1 MTNDL
6 KWMIS
11 SDQHIP
17 YHDPRFL
24 DLWFQVMR
32 WFKPDVIDYLGDTSD
47 QDCFSK
53 YSIGTSEEFL
63 NQVAKP
69 VSEDIKPFIFE
80 QERPV
85 AEFYAQTRKMRPKAD
100 MFIALGNHC
109 VRVFDYVDRKMPE
122 EAAAITPQ
130 SLWKLDDLGIN
141 YIHYGDMPKHRYG
154 DIHVHHGVA
163 ISQHAGESVRKDIEN
178 FGVSMI
184 RGHSHRA
191 GSHFK
196 TYELRN
202 QGQGETLRGW
212 EIGHMTDVKSTGMSY
227 TNVKNWQPGFMVGII
242 ENGEWPHMQFIQI
255 SEDYTCYVHGKKFSA

>member
-6 KWMIS
+6 KWMLS

-17 YHDPRFL
+17 YHDPRRL

-32 WFKPDVIDYLGDTSD
+32 WYRPDVVDYLGDTSD

-53 YSIGTSEEFL
+53 YSIGTSNEFL

-69 VSEDIKPFIFE
+69 VSESIKPFIFE

-85 AEFYAQTRKMRPKAD
+85 GEFYAQTRKMRPKAD
-100 MFIALGNHC
+100 IFVALGNHD
-109 VRVFDYVDRKMPE
+109 VRIFDYVDRKLPE
-122 EAAAITPQ
+122 DREAMTPEA
-130 SLWKLDDLGIN
+130 LWGLDKLGIG

-163 ISQHAGESVRKDIEN
+163 VSQYAGESVRKDIEN
-178 FGVSMI
+178 FGVSII

-191 GSHFK
+191 GSFFK

-202 QGQGETLRGW
+202 NGQGETLRGW
-212 EIGHMTDVKSTGMSY
+212 EIGHMTDTKSTGMSY
-227 TNVKNWQPGFMVGII
+227 TNVRNWQAGFMVGVI
-242 ENGEWPHMQFIQI
+242 EDGVWPHLQFIQI
-255 SEDYTCYVHGKKFSA
+255 SDDYTCYVHGKKFSA

>member
-11 SDQHIP
+11 SDQHFP
-17 YHDPRFL
+17 YHNPVDI
-24 DLWFQVMR
+24 DLWFQVVK
-32 WFKPDVIDYLGDTSD
+32 WLKPDVIDYLGDTSD

-53 YSIGTSEEFL
+53 YSIGTSQEFL

-69 VSEDIKPFIFE
+69 VTEEITPFIME

-85 AEFYAQTRKMRPKAD
+85 AEFYEQTRKMRRNAEI
-100 MFIALGNHC
+100 FVALGNHC

-122 EAAAITPQ
+122 SAKAITPE
-130 SLWKLDDLGIN
+130 SLWGLDSLGID
-141 YIHYGDMPKHRYG
+141 YIHYADMPRHRYG
-154 DIHVHHGVA
+154 DIHVHHGVS
-163 ISQHAGESVRKDIEN
+163 ISQHAGESVRKDIEA

-191 GSHFK
+191 GSYFK

-202 QGQGETLRGW
+202 GGQGETLRGW
-212 EIGHMTDVKSTGMSY
+212 EIGHMTDTKSTGMSY
-227 TNVKNWQPGFMVGII
+227 TNVRNWQRGFMVGII
-242 ENGEWPHMQFIQI
+242 ENGERPHMQFIEI
-255 SEDYTCYVHGKKFSA
+255 SDDNTCYVHGKKFSA

>member
-17 YHDPRFL
+17 YHDARFL
-24 DLWFQVMR
+24 DLWFQVMKWYR
-32 WFKPDVIDYLGDTSD
+32 PDVIDYLGDTSD

-53 YSIGTSEEFL
+53 YSIGTSQEFL

-69 VSEDIKPFIFE
+69 VTEEITPFIME

-85 AEFYAQTRKMRPKAD
+85 QEFYEQTRQMRKNAEI
-100 MFIALGNHC
+100 FIALGNHC

-122 EAAAITPQ
+122 AAKAITPE
-130 SLWKLDDLGIN
+130 SLWRLDSLGID

-154 DIHVHHGVA
+154 DIHVHHGVSV
-163 ISQHAGESVRKDIEN
+163 SQHAGESVRKDIES

-191 GSHFK
+191 GSYFK
-196 TYELRN
+196 TYELRD
-202 QGQGETLRGW
+202 EVVRGW
-212 EIGHMTDVKSTGMSY
+212 EIGHMADVKSTGMSY
-227 TNVKNWQPGFMVGII
+227 TNVRNWQPGFMVGTI
-242 ENGEWPHMQFIQI
+242 ENGVWPHMQFIQI
-255 SEDYTCYVHGKKFSA
+255 SENYTCYVHGKKFSA

>member
-6 KWMIS
+6 RWMIS

-17 YHDPRFL
+17 YSNPKHL

-32 WFKPDVIDYLGDTSD
+32 WYRPDVVDYLGDTSD

-53 YSIGTSEEFL
+53 YSIGTSNEFL

-69 VSEDIKPFIFE
+69 VSESIKPFIFE

-85 AEFYAQTRKMRPKAD
+85 GEFYAQTRKMRPKAD
-100 MFIALGNHC
+100 IFVALGNHD
-109 VRVFDYVDRKMPE
+109 VRIFDYVDRKLPE
-122 EAAAITPQ
+122 DREAMTPEA
-130 SLWKLDDLGIN
+130 LWGLDKLGIG

-163 ISQHAGESVRKDIEN
+163 VSQYAGESVRKDVEN
-178 FGVSMI
+178 FGVSII

-191 GSHFK
+191 GSFFK

-202 QGQGETLRGW
+202 NGQGETLRGW

-227 TNVKNWQPGFMVGII
+227 TNVRNWQSGFMVGVI
-242 ENGEWPHMQFIQI
+242 ENGVWPHLQFIQI
-255 SEDYTCYVHGKKFSA
+255 SDENTCYVNGKKFSA